1 MSLEAIAEALDLI
14 ADNPPN
20 SGDPYEDSKA
30 QVETMIGLLKGA
42 Q

>member
-1 MSLEAIAEALDLI
+1 MNLETIAKAMDII